1 MHAGVVLASIRMAL
15 WVLLLAADVPWLT
28 DNNTSIAGMLCAQS
42 PSCLPLCLSECLSV
56 PVQGLVHHNTPFL
69 QNKHAFCGCPNLY
82 ISPAV
87 LQRIL
92 GVQVNWHHLDR
103 IPNKRHVLVSNHLT
117 AGDLMMLYSL
127 PQHYIH
133 LISAK
138 LPERISQVWTI
149 LPKYQAVTAQK
160 PGM

>member
-1 MHAGVVLASIRMAL
+1 MRAGVLLASIRMAL

-28 DNNTSIAGMLCAQS
+28 DNNTSIAGMLCAQT
-42 PSCLPLCLSECLSV
+42 PFCLSACLSECPSV
-56 PVQGLVHHNTPFL
+56 PVQGLGSRHHGGFA
-69 QNKHAFCGCPNLY
+69 KDCAFCGCPKLY
-82 ISPAV
+82 MSPAV

-92 GVQVNWHHLDR
+92 GVQVNWRHLDR
-103 IPNKRHVLVSNHLT
+103 IPDKRHVLVSNHLT

-138 LPERISQVWTI
+138 LPERISQVWTLI
-149 LPKYQAVTAQK
+149 PPEA
-160 PGM
+160 

>member
-1 MHAGVVLASIRMAL
+1 M
-15 WVLLLAADVPWLT
+15 
-28 DNNTSIAGMLCAQS
+28 
-42 PSCLPLCLSECLSV
+42 
-56 PVQGLVHHNTPFL
+56 
-69 QNKHAFCGCPNLY
+69 
-82 ISPAV
+82 SPAV

-103 IPNKRHVLVSNHLT
+103 IPSKRHVLVSNHLT

-138 LPERISQVWTI
+138 LPERISQVWALI
-149 LPKYQAVTAQK
+149 PEV
-160 PGM
+160 

>member
-1 MHAGVVLASIRMAL
+1 V
-15 WVLLLAADVPWLT
+15 
-28 DNNTSIAGMLCAQS
+28 
-42 PSCLPLCLSECLSV
+42 SV
-56 PVQGLVHHNTPFL
+56 CPCKGLVHNITPFL
-69 QNKHAFCGCPNLY
+69 QEEHALCGCPNLLV
-82 ISPAV
+82 SRAV

-92 GVQVNWHHLDR
+92 GVQVNWHHVDR
-103 IPNKRHVLVSNHLT
+103 IPSKRHVLVSNHLT

-149 LPKYQAVTAQK
+149 LPKYQAVTT
-160 PGM
+160 